1 MEGPNCLTYLNSEW
15 EDMGSNDKIGRFF
28 TFWVTFKTLRRIIL
42 KWWGEVSLY
51 AKSPILLVY
60 FRQN

>member
-28 TFWVTFKTLRRIIL
+28 TFWATFKTLRRIIL
-42 KWWGEVSLY
+42 KW
-51 AKSPILLVY
+51 
-60 FRQN
+60 